1 MMKKQRKWM
10 VVCVI
15 LTMIMGMFVTYPMQ
29 MQAKTIV
36 KSIQLNLSEK
46 TMCVGQKIS
55 LKVKKVTPSK
65 ASAAVTWSSSDENVA
80 IVTQTG
86 TVTAK
91 NLGTAKIIAVSKN
104 NKKVEEQCTITVTE
118 TGDVRYSGKYQNV
131 TWKIYQ
137 NGLLDIK
144 GTGEAFGEANASANK
159 NVTNE
164 EALSYTYNM
173 PGWYKYASVI
183 TRARVDIKD
192 ITNLNYAFDGLSLL
206 KEVDLSKLDTSKV
219 KSMYSMFYNCT
230 SLKKIDVSNFDTSN
244 VNNMA
249 NMFYNCRNLQIL
261 DVGNFDTS
269 KVVDMSGMFYNCMN
283 LKSLDL
289 SSFNTEKVKYMGSKE
304 DELEDYSFLNYK
316 AFRASYT
323 YGMFAN
329 CMKLKELNLSSFDTS
344 NVSDM
349 GYLFYGCKSLE
360 KADESKFNTE
370 KVTCMSGMFSGC
382 KRLKEINLSSFDTTM
397 VKRMTSM
404 FYGCEKLKEIDVS
417 SFDTENV
424 CSIKL
429 MFAKCKSIETLDL
442 SKLDFSSVEENEGYF
457 RNVGFVYKC
466 TKLQTILTPKKTNDS
481 EFLLDGN
488 KWVDSQGT
496 EYNLLPSKAMQSIT
510 LTRKEG

>member
-144 GTGEAFGEANASANK
+144 GTGEAFGEANVSANK

-206 KEVDLSKLDTSKV
+206 K
-219 KSMYSMFYNCT
+219 
-230 SLKKIDVSNFDTSN
+230 
-244 VNNMA
+244 
-249 NMFYNCRNLQIL
+249 
-261 DVGNFDTS
+261 
-269 KVVDMSGMFYNCMN
+269 
-283 LKSLDL
+283 
-289 SSFNTEKVKYMGSKE
+289 
-304 DELEDYSFLNYK
+304 
-316 AFRASYT
+316 
-323 YGMFAN
+323 
-329 CMKLKELNLSSFDTS
+329 
-344 NVSDM
+344 
-349 GYLFYGCKSLE
+349 
-360 KADESKFNTE
+360 
-370 KVTCMSGMFSGC
+370 
-382 KRLKEINLSSFDTTM
+382 
-397 VKRMTSM
+397 
-404 FYGCEKLKEIDVS
+404 
-417 SFDTENV
+417 
-424 CSIKL
+424 
-429 MFAKCKSIETLDL
+429 
-442 SKLDFSSVEENEGYF
+442 
-457 RNVGFVYKC
+457 
-466 TKLQTILTPKKTNDS
+466 
-481 EFLLDGN
+481 
-488 KWVDSQGT
+488 
-496 EYNLLPSKAMQSIT
+496 
-510 LTRKEG
+510 